1 MGAGVYLDKRP
12 PVQRGVVEFA
22 VLGAIA
28 LVGVLPAALQP
39 AAMVGDG
46 VDAFGTWWFYN
57 WIRLAIEHGGDPS
70 FTRAFFWPLGKE
82 IFTHTGNNFVD
93 AVLSAPLQWILGQHY
108 SAPWTWAI
116 LVGNALT
123 FRPLA
128 REVLGDEDR
137 SFAASLLWMVNPYAM
152 FEITAGRPTQAFL
165 WFVPAVPYYLL
176 RLERGGF
183 EAVKLGVAAA
193 LAGWSYWFSSFF
205 VATLCVPLL
214 LRRPL
219 PWRRLLLAGAVAV
232 AIVAPA
238 AIPMARL
245 WESGATPGGAPAPA
259 QSIFALPGAIGN
271 SVGASLHGLLLMEF
285 HGAPLFTNLAWS
297 LPLLGA
303 LALTWRRWRWW
314 AGLGLCAFLA
324 IGPELAAGQA
334 TPTAELPVVS
344 VPYMVLYKYLP
355 FFNRLWFP
363 YRFASAAFVAA
374 ALLVAAALP
383 ARWVRA
389 SALSL
394 AVLGLAEQA
403 RGKIFPFAWHDVRCP
418 PLLEAV
424 AREGG
429 AIMFLPFRI
438 QHEGIIWQTVFRRP
452 TFGGMGESAPVLWPR
467 GYKGQL
473 SIPAVRSLRTAV
485 ERPDPV
491 RPGAD
496 TTPLVELGYR
506 WVILRRDLQAQEH
519 GRLSQVPVPSEAVAR
534 VALVL
539 STDPVATGGPL
550 VAWDLA
556 GRWTPPT
563 DFVPTGLEEDDWA
576 FAAQPAWER
585 GLSELGR
592 LGRREP

>member
-1 MGAGVYLDKRP
+1 
-12 PVQRGVVEFA
+12 
-22 VLGAIA
+22 
-28 LVGVLPAALQP
+28 
-39 AAMVGDG
+39 MVGDG
-46 VDAFGTWWFYN
+46 VDAFGTWWFYD
-57 WIRLAIEHGGDPS
+57 WIRLAMENGGDPS

-93 AVLSAPLQWILGQHY
+93 AVLSTPLQWLFGPHY
-108 SAPWTWAI
+108 SAPWTWMI

-128 REVLGDEDR
+128 RAVLGDEDR
-137 SFAASLLWMVNPYAM
+137 AFAAALLWMVNPYTL

-176 RLERGGF
+176 RIEQGRF

-193 LAGWSYWFSSFF
+193 LVGWSYWFSSFF
-205 VATLCVPLL
+205 VAALCLPFL
-214 LRRPL
+214 LRHPL
-219 PWRRLLLAGAVAV
+219 PWRRLLLAALVAV

-245 WESGATPGGAPAPA
+245 WGSGATPGGAPAPA
-259 QSIFALPGAIGN
+259 QSVFALPGAIGN
-271 SVGASLHGLLLMEF
+271 SVGASLHGLFLMEF
-285 HGAPLFTNLAWS
+285 HGAPLLSNLAWG
-297 LPLLGA
+297 LPLLVA
-303 LALTWRRWRWW
+303 LALTWRQWRWW
-314 AGLGLCAFLA
+314 LGLGLCAYLA
-324 IGPELAAGQA
+324 IGPDLAAGKPPPA
-334 TPTAELPVVS
+334 GELPLVN

-374 ALLVAAALP
+374 AILIAAALP

-389 SALSL
+389 SAILL
-394 AVLGLAEQA
+394 ALLGLAEQA
-403 RGKIFPFAWHDVRCP
+403 RGRIFPFAWHDVRCP

-452 TFGGMGESAPVLWPR
+452 IFGGMGESAPVLWPK
-467 GYKGQL
+467 GYKAHL
-473 SIPAVRSLRTAV
+473 AFPVVRSLRTAV
-485 ERPDPV
+485 ERPEPV
-491 RPGAD
+491 PHGAD
-496 TTPLVELGYR
+496 VEPLVELGYR

-534 VALVL
+534 VGVVL
-539 STDPVATGGPL
+539 EMSPVATDGPL

-556 GRWTPPT
+556 RQWTPPAEFSVSAL
-563 DFVPTGLEEDDWA
+563 DEDDWA
-576 FAAQPAWER
+576 FAAQPAWEQ

-592 LGRREP
+592 LGRRAP